1 MTIYNLG
8 SINLDYFYHV
18 PHMPQAGETLAAMS
32 FFQSLGGK
40 GANQSVA
47 IARAGGKV
55 VHIGKIHQKDES
67 FVNIMATSGVDLANV
82 VRADEP
88 TGHAVITIEQETGEN
103 QILLMAGAN
112 HQITSDMISQAL
124 ATAQTGDWALTQNET
139 NLTEEFLRHAKKA
152 GLKICYSAAPF
163 DKKKLLA
170 VWDLIDL
177 LIVNEIEAN
186 EIQNALKEPPVMW
199 QLPHLIIT
207 KGSAGADY
215 YGQKEKF
222 HQPAIKV
229 KALDSTGAGDTYLG
243 YVLASLSQGKPMR
256 EAMAL
261 ASKAA
266 SLQVARYGTADAIP
280 TLAELR

>member
-18 PHMPQAGETLAAMS
+18 PHMPQTGETLAAMS
-32 FFQSLGGK
+32 FSESLGGK

-47 IARAGGKV
+47 IAKAGGTV
-55 VHIGKIHQKDES
+55 IHIGKIHQKDEG
-67 FVNIMATSGVDLANV
+67 FLGIMERSGVDLANV
-82 VRADEP
+82 VRAEEP
-88 TGHAVITIEQETGEN
+88 TGHAVITIEQTTGEN

-112 HQITSDMISQAL
+112 HQITSKMISQAL
-124 ATAQTGDWALTQNET
+124 ATAQKGDWALTQNET
-139 NLTEEFLRHAKKA
+139 NLTEEFLRQAKQA

-163 DKKKLLA
+163 DKDKLLA

-186 EIQNALKEPPVMW
+186 EIQDAIKEPPIMW

-215 YGQKEKF
+215 YGQDTQF
-222 HQPAIKV
+222 HQPAEKV

-243 YVLASLSQGKPMR
+243 YVLAGVSQGKPMR
-256 EAMAL
+256 DAMAM

-266 SLQVARYGTADAIP
+266 GIQVTRYGTADAIP
-280 TLAELR
+280 MLDELT